1 MRHRVAGYKLNRD
14 SEHRIADRRNAAIS
28 LFTHGQIT
36 TTIPK
41 AKSLKPFVEKLIT
54 LARKD
59 NLANRRRVIQAIG
72 NPFLIDRDL
81 KDFDRKELKNEGI
94 IVNKYHELKKAPRV
108 VAKLFTE
115 IGPEM
120 AERQG
125 GYTRIIKLGT
135 HRVGDAA
142 DLCILQLVGNEEGP
156 QVSGD
161 YSRRRQ
167 KANRRME
174 FAAKLRKQKGEA
186 ETPAEEEKPEAAT
199 EEAPVA
205 EASTEAA
212 AETPAE
218 EPKKDE

>member
-1 MRHRVAGYKLNRD
+1 MRHRVSGFKLNRD

-28 LFTHGQIT
+28 LFTYGQIT

-41 AKSLKPFVEKLIT
+41 AKALKPFVEKLIT

-59 NLANRRRVIQAIG
+59 TLAHRRQVVSAIG

-81 KDFDRKELKNEGI
+81 KEFGRKELKNDGI

-108 VAKLFTE
+108 VAKLFTV

-135 HRVGDAA
+135 HRVGDAT

-174 FAAKLRKQKGEA
+174 FAAKLRKNKGDDK
-186 ETPAEEEKPEAAT
+186 PAEA
-199 EEAPVA
+199 EAPVA
-205 EASTEAA
+205 EVAAEAPA

-218 EPKKDE
+218 DTKAE